1 MGTDQNTAWNLII
14 RNVEKEDSGV
24 YVCQVVTEP
33 KLSKMV
39 YLNVVPKPV
48 EWEEAVSSARGEW
61 DINNPDAL
69 PNELLRGYLR
79 DHHPD
84 AESSGDN
91 TTLLLHAAQLANI
104 EGVRILGARG
114 ADVNTQSKYGLT
126 PLASA
131 AYDGYLEIM
140 KILLDHPDIDLN
152 IQNNN
157 GFTALHFAAKFERTA
172 AIKMLLQMPN
182 IDLNLQTNDG
192 DTALGWASNLKI
204 KKLLEE
210 RDAVCSCVS
219 AECRYYSKN
228 AKC

>member
-84 AESSGDN
+84 AEASGDN
-91 TTLLLHAAQLANI
+91 TTLLLHAAQLGNT
-104 EGVRILGARG
+104 EGVRILVEAG
-114 ADVNTQSKYGLT
+114 ADVNARSRYDLT
-126 PLASA
+126 PLAAA
-131 AYDGYLEIM
+131 AYDGYIDIM
-140 KILLDHPDIDLN
+140 KILLQQPAIDIN
-152 IQNNN
+152 NKNNN
-157 GFTALHFAAKFERTA
+157 
-172 AIKMLLQMPN
+172 
-182 IDLNLQTNDG
+182 
-192 DTALGWASNLKI
+192 
-204 KKLLEE
+204 
-210 RDAVCSCVS
+210 
-219 AECRYYSKN
+219 
-228 AKC
+228 